1 MLQSLHVSN
10 YALIRSMDME
20 LSDGLTVMTGETGAG
35 KSILL
40 GALGLLLGNRA
51 ETNILLRDDKKCTV
65 EGTFLLVEEPF
76 RALFEELELEFE
88 PETIIRREISPRG
101 KSRAFINDT
110 PVRLEAL
117 KHLGS
122 RLVDLHSQHQT
133 LQINDPDFQL
143 GLVDSLAGNHP
154 QKAAVAETLR
164 AFQKARRERQQ
175 REKQQAEFAQQREF
189 YQFQYDEIQDLD
201 PQPDEEKSLDEELNF
216 LTNAEQI
223 RTTLEQADYYL
234 DGAEDSI
241 SGRLSELIK
250 NLDPVKD
257 FQPELGRFYERME
270 SLRIEAQDLG
280 QEISSYKENVE
291 VDENRLTEVNERLA
305 KLNNLLKK
313 HQLADANALIALRD
327 TLAEKL
333 SADQESGEAIARL
346 RQEEQQLL
354 DRLSN
359 EVETLRNTR
368 LAVFSK
374 LEERLSQQL
383 RGLGMPH
390 ATVKMGHEAL
400 PAEQASESGADRV
413 QLMFAANKGIAPE
426 AVQKVAS
433 GGELS
438 RIMLSIKV
446 LLADAHIMPTM
457 IFDEIDTGI
466 SGEVAHKVGELI
478 SELARTHQVLII
490 THMPQVAARGRHH
503 LFIYKDSSGEVAE
516 TRLRTLEGEERVSKI
531 ASMIAGDRPS
541 TLAVESARELLSAE

>member
-10 YALIRSMDME
+10 YALIQALEMD
-20 LSDGLTVMTGETGAG
+20 LPDGLTVMTGETGAG

-65 EGTFLLVEEPF
+65 EGTFLLNENPF
-76 RALFEELELEFE
+76 EALFEELELDFE
-88 PETIIRREISPRG
+88 AETIIRREISPKG

-117 KHLGS
+117 KRLGS

-143 GLVDSLAGNHP
+143 GLVDSLAGNHR

-175 REKQQAEFAQQREF
+175 REKQQAEFAQQRDF
-189 YQFQYDEIQDLD
+189 YQFQYDEIQELD
-201 PQPDEEKSLDEELNF
+201 PQPDEEKTLDEELNF

-257 FQPELGRFYERME
+257 FQPELSSFYERLE
-270 SLRIEAQDLG
+270 SMRIEAQDLG
-280 QEISSYKENVE
+280 QEISSYKDNVE
-291 VDENRLTEVNERLA
+291 VDESRLAEVNERLA

-327 TLAEKL
+327 DLARKL
-333 SADQESGEAIARL
+333 SADQESGEAIERL

-354 DRLSN
+354 DRLAQQV
-359 EVETLRNTR
+359 EVLRETR
-368 LAVFSK
+368 LAVVPK

-390 ATVKMGHEAL
+390 ATVKVAHEAL
-400 PAEQASESGADRV
+400 PAEQASESGADKV

-426 AVQKVAS
+426 PVQKVAS

-503 LFIYKDSSGEVAE
+503 LFIYKDSSGEVAQ

-531 ASMIAGDRPS
+531 ASMITGDRPS